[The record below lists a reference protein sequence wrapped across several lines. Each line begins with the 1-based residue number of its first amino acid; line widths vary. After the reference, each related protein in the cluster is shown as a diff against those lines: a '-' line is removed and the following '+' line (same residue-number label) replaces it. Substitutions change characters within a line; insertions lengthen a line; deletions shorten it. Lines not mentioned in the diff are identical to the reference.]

1 MKVTGLD
8 LGVMEVR
15 DTVLAASANL
25 KPVITHMEKAQYT
38 VAARDSGVQG
48 TVILSAIF
56 RADGTI
62 TDLNVIRGLPL
73 GLNEEAMRAVSKIKF
88 KPAIKDGVP
97 VSVRMSM
104 EFSFNLLRRN

>member
-1 MKVTGLD
+1 MTGLD

-15 DTVLAASANL
+15 DTILTASANL
-25 KPVITHMEKAQYT
+25 KPNITHVEKAQYT

-56 RADGTI
+56 RADGKI
-62 TDLNVIRGLPL
+62 TDLTIIRGLPL
-73 GLNEEAMRAVSKIKF
+73 GLNEEAIKAASKIKF

-97 VSVRMSM
+97 VSVKMSM
-104 EFSFNLLRRN
+104 EFTFQLLRRL